1 MDFNLIIQILL
12 LLVGFLFLIK
22 GSDFFVEGSSSI
34 ASILKIP
41 TIIVGLTIVA
51 FGTSAPEAAVS
62 ITSSL
67 TGNNAL
73 AVSNV
78 IGSNLFNIL
87 LIIGLCALLK
97 ELNIG
102 EKLLKVDLPFL
113 ILITIAVSVFIVIGW
128 NVSRIEGVILLALLI
143 VYIIYLVKSARKGS
157 DANHV
162 EKAKLSSVK
171 SLIYIIIGFIGIVL
185 GGNFVV
191 DSASYIAITF
201 GMSETLV
208 GLTIV
213 AIGTSLPELVT
224 SLTALRKD
232 ENELIIG
239 NVVGSNIFNL
249 LFVLGSSS
257 TISPISLSPSL
268 MFDVLLMLFV
278 TVLCFIFA
286 KTESKFDKKEGII
299 LTALFIIYM
308 AFAILRN

>member
-1 MDFNLIIQILL
+1 
-12 LLVGFLFLIK
+12 
-22 GSDFFVEGSSSI
+22 
-34 ASILKIP
+34 
-41 TIIVGLTIVA
+41 
-51 FGTSAPEAAVS
+51 
-62 ITSSL
+62 
-67 TGNNAL
+67 
-73 AVSNV
+73 
-78 IGSNLFNIL
+78 
-87 LIIGLCALLK
+87 
-97 ELNIG
+97 
-102 EKLLKVDLPFL
+102 
-113 ILITIAVSVFIVIGW
+113 
-128 NVSRIEGVILLALLI
+128 
-143 VYIIYLVKSARKGS
+143 
-157 DANHV
+157 
-162 EKAKLSSVK
+162 
-171 SLIYIIIGFIGIVL
+171 
-185 GGNFVV
+185 
-191 DSASYIAITF
+191 
-201 GMSETLV
+201 MSETLV

>member
-1 MDFNLIIQILL
+1 MSN
-12 LLVGFLFLIK
+12 K
-22 GSDFFVEGSSSI
+22 RN
-34 ASILKIP
+34 
-41 TIIVGLTIVA
+41 VA
-51 FGTSAPEAAVS
+51 AA
-62 ITSSL
+62 
-67 TGNNAL
+67 
-73 AVSNV
+73 
-78 IGSNLFNIL
+78 F
-87 LIIGLCALLK
+87 
-97 ELNIG
+97 
-102 EKLLKVDLPFL
+102 
-113 ILITIAVSVFIVIGW
+113 
-128 NVSRIEGVILLALLI
+128 
-143 VYIIYLVKSARKGS
+143 
-157 DANHV
+157 
-162 EKAKLSSVK
+162 
-171 SLIYIIIGFIGIVL
+171 IGFIGIVL

>member
-113 ILITIAVSVFIVIGW
+113 ILITIVVSVFIVIGW

-143 VYIIYLVKSARKGS
+143 VYIIYLVKSARNGI

-162 EKAKLSSVK
+162 EKAMLSPVK
-171 SLIYIIIGFIGIVL
+171 NVIYIIIGFIGIVL

-191 DSASYIAITF
+191 DGASYIAITF

-224 SLTALRKD
+224 SLTALRKE

-286 KTESKFDKKEGII
+286 KTESKFNKKEGFI
-299 LTALFIIYM
+299 LTALFITYM